1 MLTELLNLKEGAEKL
16 KVSIH
21 TLRAW
26 AYQRRFPVVKLG
38 RRTLLR
44 KEDIENFIN
53 KNVIE
58 AKEGNQ

>member
-1 MLTELLNLKEGAEKL
+1 MITELLSLKEAAEGL
-16 KVSIH
+16 KISIH

-26 AYQRRFPVVKLG
+26 AYQRRIPIVKLG